1 MKHVILAL
9 TATVILASVSQCDAA
24 ARFRR
29 QSAAQQQVPA
39 PQSGPAPQ
47 AGAVQQGA
55 RSPGFFGRL
64 MELERRK
71 NERLRQMFF
80 GR

>member
-1 MKHVILAL
+1 MKQLILAL

-24 ARFRR
+24 ARARR
-29 QSAAQQQVPA
+29 QAAAQQPV
-39 PQSGPAPQ
+39 PAPQ
-47 AGAVQQGA
+47 AGAVQQEA
-55 RSPGFFGRL
+55 QSPGFFGRL

-71 NERLRQMFF
+71 NERLRQIFF